1 MFIINQRLS
10 RACITTYIPCGTFIY
25 KPEALKSLFHYIYS
39 LLDTYYKP
47 EALKS
52 LVSLH
57 ISLVGYL

>member
-1 MFIINQRLS
+1 LLDI
-10 RACITTYIPCGTFIY
+10 YY
-25 KPEALKSLFHYIYS
+25 KPDALKSLFHYIYS